1 MNPATR
7 DSAVPVAVT
16 PPAVRP
22 RAASFPRS
30 RTRQRR
36 LVFLAGLALLGLHL
50 AIGLAVAYDATVE
63 LLGAVAISAL
73 AAGKFLPLWGVS
85 GQSSYSPFE
94 LGLLVWLM
102 DTASCLI
109 VLYAHDRLCRIR
121 AIGRLFDRARERAD
135 ALLDAYPSARK
146 GAVVAV
152 VVFVLFPLAGTGA
165 TVGAF
170 LGLLLGLHRHV
181 VIAAVSAG
189 GFLGGMLMALLAV
202 HASDAVLRLRDLAQ
216 CSTFKYACLAALVA
230 LAILLARRLRR
241 EWSAGRP

>member
-1 MNPATR
+1 VSPPTGENALATAAIPY
-7 DSAVPVAVT
+7 AVADRGT
-16 PPAVRP
+16 LAR
-22 RAASFPRS
+22 RLRS
-30 RTRQRR
+30 KKRR
-36 LVFLAGLALLGLHL
+36 LVFLAGLALLSVHL
-50 AIGLAVAYDATVE
+50 AVGLAVAYDATVE
-63 LLGAVAISAL
+63 LLGIVVVSAL

-94 LGLLVWLM
+94 LGVVVWLM

-109 VLYAHDRLCRIR
+109 VLYAHDRLCRI
-121 AIGRLFDRARERAD
+121 APIGRLFARARERAD
-135 ALLDAYPSARK
+135 ALLSAYPRARK

-202 HASDAVLRLRDLAQ
+202 YAGDALLRLRGLVHNPVFAGAALAV
-216 CSTFKYACLAALVA
+216 LAAVAFLVV
-230 LAILLARRLRR
+230 RWLRR
-241 EWSAGRP
+241 GSSADPT